1 MRRCVRADVC
11 LLGALDEEEVAHLN
25 EFCDRTQETDPKAW
39 GIKRDREGYHINQGL
54 IYSQPW
60 LDNPELDQYAV
71 NHRSFKEIVEA
82 AMGGAKN
89 VRTYEFN
96 FRESP
101 AGAGRMRMGFHHVS
115 LQRQPSRSQPSRS
128 FSSLF
133 SRLIPWACAVA
144 SRIPWRRTGCIASPI
159 SRWMRCA
166 ASAT

>member
-1 MRRCVRADVC
+1 M
-11 LLGALDEEEVAHLN
+11 AHLN
-25 EFCDRTQETDPKAW
+25 EFCDRTQEQDPKAW

-71 NHRSFKEIVEA
+71 NHRSFRPFVEA
-82 AMGGAKN
+82 AMGGAQN

-133 SRLIPWACAVA
+133 SRLILAPSDPASMP
-144 SRIPWRRTGCIASPI
+144 SRIPWRRTACIASPI
-159 SRWMRCA
+159 SRWTRCA

>member
-1 MRRCVRADVC
+1 MRRAASLLRSDSLRSSRRICRAASLIGAALLRPDVC

-25 EFCDRTQETDPKAW
+25 DFCDRTQETDPKAW

-54 IYSQPW
+54 IFSQPW

-71 NHRSFKEIVEA
+71 NHRSFRTIVEA

-115 LQRQPSRSQPSRS
+115 LQRSPLARSPLAASRV
-128 FSSLF
+128 SSL
-133 SRLIPWACAVA
+133 V
-144 SRIPWRRTGCIASPI
+144 
-159 SRWMRCA
+159 
-166 ASAT
+166 